1 MCVRRALASRDVFEA
16 LSPDAASGV
25 RQLRAHYLYAD
36 AAAAP
41 AERLAPPY
49 AHLLRDF
56 RSGAAAVPPEVA
68 PARAATGY
76 SHVTPVVDM
85 TLYLPFLER
94 LVTSL
99 GGAFHWG
106 VTLPSLA
113 AAAVA
118 ASAPGR
124 RGRADVVVNCAALG
138 AAALCGD
145 AHLTPVRGVKVY
157 VHAPSLTRALYSA
170 EPRDASPDFTTIIP
184 RATGGIVACSGVA
197 QPGATSLRVEAHEVD
212 AILRRCVAL
221 LPALNGAPVVGT
233 WAGLRPLRAA
243 AAGGVRLE
251 AEPLADDDGHN
262 TTTVIHNYGCVVP
275 FICAL

>member
-1 MCVRRALASRDVFEA
+1 MHTRVITARVCVRRALASREVFEA
-16 LSPDAASGV
+16 LSPDASSGV

-36 AAAAP
+36 AGAAP

-56 RSGAAAVPPEVA
+56 RSGAAAVPPEVN

-76 SHVTPVVDM
+76 SHVAPVVDM
-85 TLYLPFLER
+85 TLYLPYLER

-99 GGAFHWG
+99 GGAFHCG

-113 AAAVA
+113 AAAA
-118 ASAPGR
+118 AAAAAPGR

-138 AAALCGD
+138 AAALCDD

-157 VHAPSLTRALYSA
+157 VHAPFLTGALYSA

-212 AILRRCVAL
+212 AILRRCAAL
-221 LPALNGAPVVGT
+221 LPALAAAPVVGT
-233 WAGLRPLRAA
+233 LGGPAA
-243 AAGGVRLE
+243 AARRRRGRGAPAGGASRR
-251 AEPLADDDGHN
+251 GR
-262 TTTVIHNYGCVVP
+262 
-275 FICAL
+275 